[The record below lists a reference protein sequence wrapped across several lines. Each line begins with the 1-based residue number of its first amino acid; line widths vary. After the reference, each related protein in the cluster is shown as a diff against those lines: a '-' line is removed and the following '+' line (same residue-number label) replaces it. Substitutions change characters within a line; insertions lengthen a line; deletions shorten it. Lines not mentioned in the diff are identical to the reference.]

1 MLFISCWHQFKCIYY
16 PNFIRPSLT
25 NVKLKIHQSIAF
37 EQLCVRMLLLGMKN
51 EVLRLTVSTD
61 SPFSC
66 SDICS
71 GEASF
76 SLLYSIQTA
85 AEVKHAAVSS

>member
-1 MLFISCWHQFKCIYY
+1 
-16 PNFIRPSLT
+16 
-25 NVKLKIHQSIAF
+25 
-37 EQLCVRMLLLGMKN
+37 MLLLGMKN